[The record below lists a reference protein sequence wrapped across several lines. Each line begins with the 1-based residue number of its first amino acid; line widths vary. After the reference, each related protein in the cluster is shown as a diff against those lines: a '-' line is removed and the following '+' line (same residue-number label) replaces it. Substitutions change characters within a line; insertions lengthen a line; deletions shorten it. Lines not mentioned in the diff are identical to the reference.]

1 MYYTGQQIF
10 RLLLVATNK
19 MSGFA
24 GNKSHVRRQ
33 GKEYQKLRE
42 NGQVALF

>member
-10 RLLLVATNK
+10 HLLLAATNK

-24 GNKSHVRRQ
+24 GNK
-33 GKEYQKLRE
+33 KLC
-42 NGQVALF
+42 